1 MLSEA
6 PNCLQKATFVH
17 KITILPQKS
26 ENVRP
31 RGEMPFP
38 IVTPKL
44 SSLTCP
50 ITRSLKLEAIRQ
62 VNRKVK
68 EPMKIK

>member
-6 PNCLQKATFVH
+6 PNCLQKATFAH
-17 KITILPQKS
+17 KTTILPQKS

-31 RGEMPFP
+31 HGEMPFP

-44 SSLTCP
+44 SDLTCP
-50 ITRSLKLEAIRQ
+50 ITRSLKSDRS
-62 VNRKVK
+62 NRTVK